1 MSEEL
6 KNENIE
12 VAVTRKPNCLVELAI
27 TATPSFGE
35 AQYKQALKNVR
46 KEVTFPGFRKGRAPD
61 DMVKKQY
68 GPQIDREFKELFLNE
83 SVKAALD
90 LCRLYPWNR
99 SERIKAEVNEASL
112 EKGGKF
118 SVSFESFPEIP
129 DIDPKEIAIEKK
141 EAKEITDED
150 VERHIT
156 ALRYHHS
163 DWKEIDSRP
172 VRENDRVEV
181 TVSFPDEENA
191 EPEQN
196 EFMVN
201 KNNIEDWLYDL
212 LIDKKAGDS
221 QEITPPSDE
230 GKSGKVS
237 ITVDK
242 IKEAELKELD
252 DEFVKNFGSESLD
265 QFKEKVKEHLSQQEA
280 DRVENLIH
288 QAIEKQLV
296 SQYPFEVP
304 GSLLEQ
310 EKQSILQS
318 IVERLKNSQL
328 SDEEITKRT
337 DELEKAALDQALHNL
352 RNHYILLKIAE
363 EQQFKVSKEE
373 VMNELIKS
381 SIQANGSLNMEAINN
396 PDKHAGPII
405 RRLQLIKAMEHLAEN
420 IAMK

>member
-6 KNENIE
+6 QNENIE
-12 VAVTRKPNCLVELAI
+12 VVVTRKPNCLVELAI
-27 TATPSFGE
+27 KAAPSFGE
-35 AQYKQALKNVR
+35 AQYKKALKNVR

-61 DMVKKQY
+61 EMVKKQY

-118 SVSFESFPEIP
+118 TVSFESFPEIP
-129 DIDPKEIAIEKK
+129 DIDPQEIAIEKN
-141 EAKEITDED
+141 EAQEITGKD

-163 DWKEIDSRP
+163 EWKEIDSRP

-181 TVSFPDEENA
+181 TVTFPDEENA
-191 EPEQN
+191 DPEQN

-201 KNNIEDWLYDL
+201 KNNIEDWLYEV
-212 LIDKKAGDS
+212 LIDKKVGDS
-221 QEITPPSDE
+221 LEVTPPSDD
-230 GKSGKVS
+230 GKADQVA
-237 ITVDK
+237 ITIDK

-252 DEFVKNFGSESLD
+252 EEFLKKFNVESLD
-265 QFKEKVKEHLSQQEA
+265 QFQEKIRDYLSQQEA
-280 DRVENLIH
+280 DRVENLTH
-288 QAIEKQLV
+288 QAIEKELV
-296 SQYPFEVP
+296 TKYPFEIP

-310 EKQSILQS
+310 EKQSLLQNM
-318 IVERLKNSQL
+318 VEQLKNSQH
-328 SDEEITKRT
+328 SDEEIAQRT
-337 DELEKAALDQALHNL
+337 DELEHTAHHQALHNL

-363 EQQFKVSKEE
+363 KQQFDVSREE
-373 VMNELIKS
+373 VMEELIKGS
-381 SIQANGSLNMEAINN
+381 LQANGSLNMEAIYN
-396 PDKHAGPII
+396 PDKYAGPII
-405 RRLQLIKAMEHLAEN
+405 RRLQLIKAMEYLAEN
-420 IAMK
+420 VAMK